1 MASLFAVATAAAA
14 RTRERRGGVT
24 PVSNIWTRL
33 SCSTRVSPPRIP
45 DRPAST
51 AARRVGDVEALG
63 QMRARPPVVEPW
75 APWRLARSGSSPLTC
90 ERGCGRDFEQ

>member
-63 QMRARPPVVEPW
+63 QMRARPP
-75 APWRLARSGSSPLTC
+75 AS
-90 ERGCGRDFEQ
+90 GCGALALGQVRLLSTYL